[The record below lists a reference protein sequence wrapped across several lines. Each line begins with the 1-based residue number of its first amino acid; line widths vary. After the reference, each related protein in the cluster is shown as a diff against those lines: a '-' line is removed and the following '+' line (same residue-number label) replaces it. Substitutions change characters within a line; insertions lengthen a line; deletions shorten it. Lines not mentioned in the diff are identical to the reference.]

1 MDSKE
6 KYESKLNAWKFQV
19 VAVTVLLVITACTI
33 TGLLVGNYLL

>member
-19 VAVTVLLVITACTI
+19 VAVTVLLVILHVQ
-33 TGLLVGNYLL
+33 LLDY